1 MAPNRVTVKYRS
13 FKNKRLKRFSCFL
26 KFDGFFDI
34 RENHHEAY
42 FKYLTVLFV
51 NLYLNKAGKDQKVKD
66 RFLSSERLKM
76 ETIVPCV
83 TGPMGDGLLKPFFR
97 EPHVLWNIPQKSRS

>member
-1 MAPNRVTVKYRS
+1 M
-13 FKNKRLKRFSCFL
+13 
-26 KFDGFFDI
+26 GFFDR

-97 EPHVLWNIPQKSRS
+97 EPHVLWNIPQKPRS